1 MDVLLV
7 NPRFNGASE
16 VSPLSLE
23 CLAAPLLAD
32 GLSVSILDMDIGP
45 ETEAQTLL
53 MDALERGKPRIMGVT
68 SLSNS
73 FSSALAAC
81 RTAKKIHPPIRTV
94 LGGIHATVLHEEIL
108 REYKEEVDVVVRGEG
123 EKALREIMRSNF
135 AMASLEI
142 ISGISYR
149 RDHRIL
155 CNPDRPLLKDLGSMP
170 PPAFQLLDNRGYRTR
185 SLSSS
190 RGCYHNC
197 RFCSIQSLYQGIVR
211 QEPLEKIL
219 TGIRALRSAGAKR
232 IMFTDDNFTFHPR
245 RAREIC
251 GAMIQEGLTQGVEFY
266 VQGRIDD
273 FCRQPVMA
281 QWLSEAGFKAVYVG
295 AESGAQEILDRYGKG
310 MVTGDLRRGVSYCIE
325 QNLMP
330 VVSFILFGPWDTV
343 ETMLKTIR
351 LAKELFENGA
361 EIAYTECLIPFPGT
375 PVKEELEKDGKWRES
390 GGVYYFESYTGM
402 DMNRVLT
409 SCDLSRSMARLLYA
423 NDPLFSVRRVY
434 YEFSLLEFFIQG
446 QRPPAYDSW
455 LSLLPTAGRDDAIEA
470 NRRQIESAMGDLLS
484 ITSLSSK
491 LTF

>member
-1 MDVLLV
+1 MDILLV

-32 GLSVSILDMDIGP
+32 GLSVSIVDLDVGP
-45 ETEAQTLL
+45 ETKGQTAL
-53 MDALERGKPRIMGVT
+53 MDALEMGNPRVMGLT
-68 SLSNS
+68 SLSSS

-81 RTAKKIHPPIRTV
+81 RTAKKTHPAIRTV
-94 LGGIHATVLHEEIL
+94 LGGIHATVLHKEIL
-108 REYKEEVDVVVRGEG
+108 SKYEEVDVVVRGEG
-123 EKALREIMRSNF
+123 EEALRELVGSKF
-135 AMASLEI
+135 AITGLGKIA
-142 ISGISYR
+142 GISYR
-149 RDHRIL
+149 VDHSVL
-155 CNPDRPLLKDLGSMP
+155 SNPDRPLRKDLGALPS
-170 PPAFQLLDNRGYRTR
+170 PAFQILDNLNYRTR

-197 RFCSIQSLYQGIVR
+197 RFCSIQSLYKGVVR
-211 QEPLEKIL
+211 QEPQEKIL
-219 TGIRALRSAGAKR
+219 AEIRSLRSAGAKR

-245 RAREIC
+245 RVREIC
-251 GAMIQEGLTQGVEFY
+251 GMMIQEGLAQGAEFY

-273 FCRQPVMA
+273 FCRRPVMA

-310 MVTGDLRRGVSYCIE
+310 MATEDLRRGVSNCIE

-343 ETMLKTIR
+343 ETMLKTIH

-375 PVKEELEKDGKWRES
+375 PVEEELKKDGKWRES

-402 DMNRVLT
+402 DMDRVLQA
-409 SCDLSRSMARLLYA
+409 CDLARTMARVIYSD
-423 NDPLFSVRRVY
+423 DPLFAVRRVY
-434 YEFSLLEFFIQG
+434 YEFSLLEFIIQG
-446 QRPPAYDSW
+446 QQPPAYDDWYSARPPVG
-455 LSLLPTAGRDDAIEA
+455 LVDDREGLKK
-470 NRRQIESAMGDLLS
+470 QMEDLMK
-484 ITSLSSK
+484 SSRI
-491 LTF
+491 

>member
-1 MDVLLV
+1 MDILLV

-32 GLSVSILDMDIGP
+32 GLTVSILDMDIGP
-45 ETEAQTLL
+45 ETEAQVLL
-53 MDALERGKPRIMGVT
+53 MDALEGGNPRIMGVT

-73 FSSALAAC
+73 FSSALMAC
-81 RTAKKIHPPIRTV
+81 RTAKEIHPFIMTI

-108 REYKEEVDVVVRGEG
+108 RDYKDVDIVVRGEG
-123 EKALREIMRSNF
+123 EEALRELVKSNF
-135 AMASLEI
+135 TTASLGKI
-142 ISGISYR
+142 AGISYR
-149 RDHRIL
+149 RDHRIV
-155 CNPDRPLLKDLGSMP
+155 CNPDRPLLKDLGAMP
-170 PPAFQLLDNRGYRTR
+170 PPAFHILDNRGYRTR

-211 QEPLEKIL
+211 QEPLEKIF
-219 TGIRALRSAGAKR
+219 TGIRDLRNAGAKR

-245 RAREIC
+245 RVREIC
-251 GAMIQEGLTQGVEFY
+251 GMMIQEGLAQGAEFY

-281 QWLSEAGFKAVYVG
+281 QWLSEAGFKAVYAG

-310 MVTGDLRRGVSYCIE
+310 MVTEDMRRGVSYCIE

-330 VVSFILFGPWDTV
+330 VVSFILFGPWDTA

-375 PVKEELEKDGKWRES
+375 PVQAELERDGKWRQS

-402 DMNRVLT
+402 DMDWVLKV
-409 SCDLSRSMARLLYA
+409 CDLARAMSRLIYG
-423 NDPLFSVRRVY
+423 NEPLFPVRRVY
-434 YEFSLLEFFIQG
+434 YEFSLLEYLIQG
-446 QRPPAYDSW
+446 QAPPAYDSW
-455 LSLLPTAGRDDAIEA
+455 LALLPTAGRDGVMEA
-470 NRRQIESAMGDLLS
+470 RRRQIEAAMRDIL
-484 ITSLSSK
+484 
-491 LTF
+491 

>member
-23 CLAAPLLAD
+23 CLAAPLLAN
-32 GLSVSILDMDIGP
+32 GLSVSIVDMDIGS
-45 ETEAQTLL
+45 EEAAQALL
-53 MDALERGKPRIMGVT
+53 MDVLEGGKPLIMGVT
-68 SLSNS
+68 TLSGS
-73 FSSALAAC
+73 IAAALAAC
-81 RTAKKIHPPIRTV
+81 GTAKKIHPPIRTV

-108 REYKEEVDVVVRGEG
+108 RENTEVDAVVRGEG
-123 EKALREIMRSNF
+123 EETLPELIKGNF
-135 AMASLEI
+135 AMASLEKI
-142 ISGISYR
+142 AGISYR
-149 RDHRIL
+149 QDHRVL
-155 CNPDRPLLKDLGSMP
+155 CNPDRPLLKDLGDMP
-170 PPAFQLLDNRGYRTR
+170 TPAFRILDNRGYRTR

-211 QEPLEKIL
+211 QEPLEKIF
-219 TGIRALRSAGAKR
+219 TGIRDLRNAGAKR

-245 RAREIC
+245 RVREIC
-251 GAMIQEGLTQGVEFY
+251 GMMIQEGLAQGVEFY
-266 VQGRIDD
+266 VQGRLDD
-273 FCRQPVMA
+273 FCRKPVMA
-281 QWLSEAGFKAVYVG
+281 QWLSEAGFKAVYAG

-310 MVTGDLRRGVSYCIE
+310 MATEDMRRGVSYCIE

-330 VVSFILFGPWDTV
+330 VVSFILFGPWDTA

-375 PVKEELEKDGKWRES
+375 PVQEELEKDGKWRQS

-402 DMNRVLT
+402 TMDWVLKV
-409 SCDLSRSMARLLYA
+409 CDLARAMARLIYG
-423 NDPLFSVRRVY
+423 DEPLFPVRRVY
-434 YEFSLLEFFIQG
+434 YEFSLLEYLIQG

-455 LSLLPTAGRDDAIEA
+455 LALLPAAGRNDALEE
-470 NRRQIESAMGDLLS
+470 NRRQIESAMGDIL
-484 ITSLSSK
+484 
-491 LTF
+491 

>member
-32 GLSVSILDMDIGP
+32 GLTVSIVDMDIGP
-45 ETEAQTLL
+45 EEEAHALL
-53 MDALERGKPRIMGVT
+53 IGALKGGKPLIMGVT
-68 SLSNS
+68 TLSGS
-73 FSSALAAC
+73 IAATLSAC

-108 REYKEEVDVVVRGEG
+108 REYEEVDVVVRGEG
-123 EKALREIMRSNF
+123 EEALRELMRSNF
-135 AMASLEI
+135 AMPSLEK

-149 RDHRIL
+149 RDHRIV
-155 CNPDRPLLKDLGSMP
+155 CNPDRPLLKDLGDMP
-170 PPAFQLLDNRGYRTR
+170 PPAFQLLDNSCYRTR

-211 QEPLEKIL
+211 QEALAKIL
-219 TGIRALRSAGAKR
+219 TEIRALRSAGAKR

-245 RAREIC
+245 RVREIC
-251 GAMIQEGLTQGVEFY
+251 GMMIQEGLAQGAEFY

-310 MVTGDLRRGVSYCIE
+310 MATEDLKRGVSYCIE

-375 PVKEELEKDGKWRES
+375 PVQEELEKDGKWRES

-402 DMNRVLT
+402 AMDWVLKV
-409 SCDLSRSMARLLYA
+409 CDLARAMARLIYGD
-423 NDPLFSVRRVY
+423 DPLFSVRRVY

-446 QRPPAYDSW
+446 QAPPAYGSW
-455 LSLLPTAGRDDAIEA
+455 IALLPIAGRDDAMETK
-470 NRRQIESAMGDLLS
+470 RRQIESAMRDILS
-484 ITSLSSK
+484 IS
-491 LTF
+491 

>member
-1 MDVLLV
+1 MDILLV

-32 GLSVSILDMDIGP
+32 GLTLAIVDMDVGP
-45 ETEAQTLL
+45 ETQAHDLL
-53 MDALERGKPRIMGVT
+53 IDALERGKPRIMGVT

-73 FSSALAAC
+73 FSAALEAC
-81 RTAKKIHPPIRTV
+81 RTAKKIHPPVRTV
-94 LGGIHATVLHEEIL
+94 LGGIHATVLHENIL
-108 REYKEEVDVVVRGEG
+108 SEYKEIDIVVRGEG
-123 EKALREIMRSNF
+123 EEVLREIIRSNC
-135 AMASLEI
+135 AMASLKK

-149 RDHRIL
+149 EDHRIL
-155 CNPDRPLLKDLGSMP
+155 CNPDRPLLKDLGAMP
-170 PPAFQLLDNRGYRTR
+170 PPAFHVLDNRGYRTR

-219 TGIRALRSAGAKR
+219 TEIRALRSAGAKR

-245 RAREIC
+245 RVRDIC
-251 GAMIQEGLTQGVEFY
+251 GMMIQNGLAQGVEFY

-273 FCRQPVMA
+273 FCCRPVMA

-310 MVTGDLRRGVSYCIE
+310 MATGDLRRGVSYCIE

-330 VVSFILFGPWDTV
+330 VVSFILFGPWDSV

-375 PVKEELEKDGKWRES
+375 PVQEELEKDGKWRKS
-390 GGVYYFESYTGM
+390 GSVYFFESYTGM
-402 DMNRVLT
+402 DMERVLT
-409 SCDLSRSMARLLYA
+409 SCDLSRSMARLIYA
-423 NDPLFSVRRVY
+423 NDPLFTVRRVY
-434 YEFSLLEFFIQG
+434 YEFSLLEFLIQG
-446 QRPPAYDSW
+446 QQPPAYDSW
-455 LSLLPTAGRDDAIEA
+455 LSARPPAGLTEEQEGVRQRIEGLLRV
-470 NRRQIESAMGDLLS
+470 
-484 ITSLSSK
+484 
-491 LTF
+491 

>member
-1 MDVLLV
+1 MDILLV

-32 GLSVSILDMDIGP
+32 GLSVAIVDMDIGS
-45 ETEAQTLL
+45 EEEAQALL
-53 MDALERGKPRIMGVT
+53 MDALEGGKPLVMGVT
-68 SLSNS
+68 TLSGS
-73 FSSALAAC
+73 IAAALAAC
-81 RTAKKIHPPIRTV
+81 GTAKKIHPLIKTV

-108 REYKEEVDVVVRGEG
+108 RENKEVDVVVRGEG
-123 EKALREIMRSNF
+123 EETLPELIKGNF
-135 AMASLEI
+135 AVASLEKI
-142 ISGISYR
+142 AGISYR
-149 RDHRIL
+149 QDHRIL
-155 CNPDRPLLKDLGSMP
+155 CNPDRPLLKDLGDMP
-170 PPAFQLLDNRGYRTR
+170 PPAFQLLDNGGYRTR

-211 QEPLEKIL
+211 QEPLEKIFI
-219 TGIRALRSAGAKR
+219 GIRDLRNAGAKR
-232 IMFTDDNFTFHPR
+232 IMFTDDNFTFHSR
-245 RAREIC
+245 RVREIC
-251 GAMIQEGLTQGVEFY
+251 GMMIQEGLARGVEFY

-281 QWLSEAGFKAVYVG
+281 QWLSEAGFKAVYAG
-295 AESGAQEILDRYGKG
+295 AESGAQEILDHYGKG
-310 MVTGDLRRGVSYCIE
+310 MVAEDMRRGASYCIE

-330 VVSFILFGPWDTV
+330 VVSFILFGPWDNA

-402 DMNRVLT
+402 AMDWVLKV
-409 SCDLSRSMARLLYA
+409 CDLARTMARLIYSEDL
-423 NDPLFSVRRVY
+423 LFPVRRVY
-434 YEFSLLEFFIQG
+434 YEFSLLEYLIQ
-446 QRPPAYDSW
+446 RKTPPAYDSW
-455 LSLLPTAGRDDAIEA
+455 LALLPTAGRNGALEA
-470 NRRQIESAMGDLLS
+470 NRRQIESAMRDIL
-484 ITSLSSK
+484 
-491 LTF
+491 

>member
-1 MDVLLV
+1 MDILLV

-32 GLSVSILDMDIGP
+32 GLSVSIVDLDIGP
-45 ETEAQTLL
+45 ETKAQAAL
-53 MDALERGKPRIMGVT
+53 MDALERGNPRIMGLT
-68 SLSNS
+68 SLSSS

-81 RTAKKIHPPIRTV
+81 RAAKKTHPAIRTV

-108 REYKEEVDVVVRGEG
+108 SEYEEVDVVVRGEG
-123 EKALREIMRSNF
+123 EEALRELMESKF
-135 AMASLEI
+135 AMAGLGKI
-142 ISGISYR
+142 AGISYR
-149 RDHRIL
+149 KNHSIL
-155 CNPDRPLLKDLGSMP
+155 CNPDRPLRKDLGALPS
-170 PPAFQLLDNRGYRTR
+170 PAFQILDNLNYRTR

-197 RFCSIQSLYQGIVR
+197 RFCSIQSLYEGVVR
-211 QEPLEKIL
+211 QVPQEKIL
-219 TGIRALRSAGAKR
+219 AEIRSLRFAGAKR

-245 RAREIC
+245 RVREIC
-251 GAMIQEGLTQGVEFY
+251 GMMIQEGLSHGTEFY

-330 VVSFILFGPWDTV
+330 VVNFILFGPWDTV

-351 LAKELFENGA
+351 LAKEIFENGA

-402 DMNRVLT
+402 DMDRVLQV
-409 SCDLSRSMARLLYA
+409 CDLARAMARLIYSD
-423 NDPLFSVRRVY
+423 DPLFSVRRVY
-434 YEFSLLEFFIQG
+434 YEFSLLESLIQG
-446 QRPPAYDSW
+446 QRPPAYDAW
-455 LSLLPTAGRDDAIEA
+455 YCARPPVGLADEREGLKKRME
-470 NRRQIESAMGDLLS
+470 DLMKS
-484 ITSLSSK
+484 GI
-491 LTF
+491 F

>member
-23 CLAAPLLAD
+23 CLAAPLLAN
-32 GLSVSILDMDIGP
+32 GLSVAIVDMDIGS
-45 ETEAQTLL
+45 EEEAQDLL
-53 MDALERGKPRIMGVT
+53 MDALERGNPMIMGVT
-68 SLSNS
+68 TLSGS
-73 FSSALAAC
+73 IAAALTAC
-81 RTAKKIHPPIRTV
+81 GTAKKIHPPIRTV

-108 REYKEEVDVVVRGEG
+108 RENKEVDVVVRGEG
-123 EKALREIMRSNF
+123 EESLPELIKGNF
-135 AMASLEI
+135 ALASLEKI
-142 ISGISYR
+142 AGISYR
-149 RDHRIL
+149 QGHRIL
-155 CNPDRPLLKDLGSMP
+155 CNPDRPLLKDLGDMP
-170 PPAFQLLDNRGYRTR
+170 TPAFQILDNRGYRTR

-211 QEPLEKIL
+211 QEPLEKIF
-219 TGIRALRSAGAKR
+219 TGIRDLRNAGAKR

-245 RAREIC
+245 RVREIC
-251 GAMIQEGLTQGVEFY
+251 GMMIQEGLAQGVEFY

-281 QWLSEAGFKAVYVG
+281 QWLSEAGFKAVYAG

-310 MVTGDLRRGVSYCIE
+310 MATEDLKRGVSYCIE

-330 VVSFILFGPWDTV
+330 VVSFILFGPWDTA

-375 PVKEELEKDGKWRES
+375 PVQAELEKDGKWRQS

-402 DMNRVLT
+402 AMDWVIKV
-409 SCDLSRSMARLLYA
+409 CDLARAMSRLIYG
-423 NDPLFSVRRVY
+423 DEPLFPVRRVY
-434 YEFSLLEFFIQG
+434 YEFSLLEYLIQG

-455 LSLLPTAGRDDAIEA
+455 LSLLPTAGRDDVLEE
-470 NRRQIESAMGDLLS
+470 NRRQIEATLRDIL
-484 ITSLSSK
+484 
-491 LTF
+491 

>member
-23 CLAAPLLAD
+23 CLAAPLLAA
-32 GLSVSILDMDIGP
+32 GFSISIVDMDIGS
-45 ETEAQTLL
+45 ETEAQALL
-53 MDALERGKPRIMGVT
+53 TDALERGKPLIMGVT
-68 SLSNS
+68 TLSGS
-73 FSSALAAC
+73 IVSALAAC
-81 RTAKKIHPPIRTV
+81 GTAKKIHPPIRTV

-108 REYKEEVDVVVRGEG
+108 RENKEVDVVVRGEG
-123 EKALREIMRSNF
+123 EEALREIIRSNF
-135 AMASLEI
+135 ATASLKK

-149 RDHRIL
+149 KDHRIQ
-155 CNPDRPLLKDLGSMP
+155 CNPDRPLLKDLGDMP

-211 QEPLEKIL
+211 QEPLEKIFA
-219 TGIRALRSAGAKR
+219 GIRDLRNAGAKR

-245 RAREIC
+245 RVREIC
-251 GAMIQEGLTQGVEFY
+251 GMMIQEGLAQGVEFY

-281 QWLSEAGFKAVYVG
+281 QWLSEAGFKAVYAG
-295 AESGAQEILDRYGKG
+295 AESGAQEVLDRYGKG
-310 MVTGDLRRGVSYCIE
+310 MVTEDMRRGVSYCIE

-330 VVSFILFGPWDTV
+330 VVSFILFGPWDTA

-351 LAKELFENGA
+351 MAKELFENGA

-375 PVKEELEKDGKWRES
+375 PVQEELARDGKWRQS

-402 DMNRVLT
+402 TMDWVLKV
-409 SCDLSRSMARLLYA
+409 CDLARAMSRLIYG
-423 NDPLFSVRRVY
+423 DEPLFPVRRVY
-434 YEFSLLEFFIQG
+434 YEFSLLEYLIQG
-446 QRPPAYDSW
+446 QAPPAYDSW
-455 LSLLPTAGRDDAIEA
+455 FSLPLAGRNNVDEETI
-470 NRRQIESAMGDLLS
+470 RQIEDAMHAM
-484 ITSLSSK
+484 ICRE
-491 LTF
+491 

>member
-23 CLAAPLLAD
+23 CLAAPLLAN
-32 GLSVSILDMDIGP
+32 GISVSIVDMDIGS
-45 ETEAQTLL
+45 EEEAQVLL
-53 MDALERGKPRIMGVT
+53 TDALERGKPLIMGVT
-68 SLSNS
+68 SLSSS

-81 RTAKKIHPPIRTV
+81 GTAKKIHPRIRTV

-108 REYKEEVDVVVRGEG
+108 RENKDVDVVVRGEG
-123 EKALREIMRSNF
+123 EDALREIMRSDF
-135 AMASLEI
+135 APASLKK

-149 RDHRIL
+149 KNHRVV
-155 CNPDRPLLKDLGSMP
+155 CNPDRPLLKDLGDMP
-170 PPAFQLLDNRGYRTR
+170 PPAFHILDNRGYRTR

-211 QEPLEKIL
+211 QEPLAKIL
-219 TGIRALRSAGAKR
+219 TEIRDLRSAGAKR

-245 RAREIC
+245 RVREIC
-251 GAMIQEGLTQGVEFY
+251 GMMIQEGLVQGVEFY

-273 FCRQPVMA
+273 FCRRPVMA

-310 MVTGDLRRGVSYCIE
+310 MATEDLRRGVSYCIE

-375 PVKEELEKDGKWRES
+375 PVKKELEQDGKWLQSE
-390 GGVYYFESYTGM
+390 GVYYFESYTGM
-402 DMNRVLT
+402 AMDWVLKV
-409 SCDLSRSMARLLYA
+409 CDLARAMAHLIYGD
-423 NDPLFSVRRVY
+423 DPLFSVRRVY
-434 YEFSLLEFFIQG
+434 YEFSLLEYLIQG
-446 QRPPAYDSW
+446 QAPPVFDSW
-455 LSLLPTAGRDDAIEA
+455 LSLPLAGRSKVDEETI
-470 NRRQIESAMGDLLS
+470 RQIEDAMHAM
-484 ITSLSSK
+484 ICRE
-491 LTF
+491 